1 MQSKS
6 FFTALAAA
14 IAVIATAHQDP
25 CVDINAF
32 SLKATDGKT
41 YTKTTLCA
49 KPTIVLFLSSGCPH
63 NPKATPDFNKL
74 KSQLGSKVNLIAV
87 TNLGLAEAKAYGKKL
102 NAQFPIIA
110 DQKGVLI
117 NMFGAKHSLDLGL
130 VCAKD
135 QKIAGHW
142 EGYSK
147 EILEEIVTSLPHH
160 GGPTLKLD
168 YSKYPKTRQSGCS
181 F

>member
-1 MQSKS
+1 MRNKTI
-6 FFTALAAA
+6 FTAIAATLA
-14 IAVIATAHQDP
+14 VFATAKQDP

-41 YTKTTLCA
+41 YNKAAITA
-49 KPTIVLFLSSGCPH
+49 KPTIVLFMSAGCPH
-63 NPKATPDFNKL
+63 NPKATPDFNRL
-74 KSQLGSKVNLIAV
+74 KAQLGTKVNLIAV
-87 TNLGLAEAKAYGKKL
+87 TNMGLTEAKAYGKTLK
-102 NAQFPIIA
+102 AQFPIIA
-110 DQKGVLI
+110 DQKGTLI
-117 NMFGAKHSLDLGL
+117 KMFGAKHSLDLGL

-147 EILEEIVTSLPHH
+147 EILQEIVTSLPSH
-160 GGPTLKLD
+160 GGPALKLD